1 MNFECVFK
9 WLAASQSTC
18 LTFVKDIVCSADM
31 VYVLCGRLN
40 KKEGIYQ
47 MLHLIVLCL

>member
-1 MNFECVFK
+1 MDLKCVFK

-18 LTFVKDIVCSADM
+18 LTRVKNIVFSADM

-47 MLHLIVLCL
+47 MLRLIVLCL